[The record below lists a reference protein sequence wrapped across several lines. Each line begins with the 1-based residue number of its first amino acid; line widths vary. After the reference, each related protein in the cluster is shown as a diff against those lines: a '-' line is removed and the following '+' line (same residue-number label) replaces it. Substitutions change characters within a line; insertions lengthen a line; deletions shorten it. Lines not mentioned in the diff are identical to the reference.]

1 MLEFFTIFLGGS
13 IGAGLRYTIYL
24 LATKYAMS
32 YYGTF
37 AVNIIGCFLLGFLM
51 ELEFE
56 SENSVHKTF
65 KLFLTTGIVS
75 SFTTFSTFS
84 FEAFDMIKGG
94 DIQTAII
101 YMLSS
106 LILGLGSVILG
117 FSIAKR
123 INAQKSQLE
132 GEQ

>member
-13 IGAGLRYTIYL
+13 IGAGLRYLIYL
-24 LATKYAMS
+24 FATS
-32 YYGTF
+32 YGVPYGGTF
-37 AVNIIGCFLLGFLM
+37 AANIIGCFALGFLM

-56 SENSVHKTF
+56 SDNKVHNTF

-84 FEAFDMIKGG
+84 FEAFDMIKDG
-94 DIQTAII
+94 DMQKAII

-106 LILGLGSVILG
+106 LILGLGSVVLG
-117 FSIAKR
+117 FSVARK
-123 INAQKSQLE
+123 INAQNDVLK